1 MEVWDCPFSTD
12 HADRVILFP
21 FPPIQPRKQVEET
34 SSADRILTPSCV
46 VTTSELSGAPVLL
59 KPSVGGESQPP
70 PYQLHAPQLH
80 QHNGYTEYF
89 SMHTTGARPV

>member
-1 MEVWDCPFSTD
+1 MFIRTFYL
-12 HADRVILFP
+12 LFLL
-21 FPPIQPRKQVEET
+21 QTRKQMEDT
-34 SSADRILTPSCV
+34 SSADRSLTSNCV

-59 KPSVGGESQPP
+59 KPSLGNETQPP